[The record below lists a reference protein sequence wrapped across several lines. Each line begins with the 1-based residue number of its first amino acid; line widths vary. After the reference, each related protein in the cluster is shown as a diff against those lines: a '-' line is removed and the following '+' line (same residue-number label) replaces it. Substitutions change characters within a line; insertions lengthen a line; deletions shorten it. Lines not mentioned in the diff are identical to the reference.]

1 MGIIK
6 ECIDA
11 RIITMEDYHKKFNF
25 DGYTLKDV
33 RCWKKKFHAAD
44 SNIWKFNNYK
54 IHCESQTPFINNNSG
69 HKRGECEL
77 CCSLNN
83 YKSKPNSSGE
93 IIRNNKIIMWIGYK
107 Y

>member
-6 ECIDA
+6 ECIDD

-25 DGYTLKDV
+25 DRYTLKDV
-33 RCWKKKFHAAD
+33 RCWKKDHHSVDPNKWKFKSYQTHHAA
-44 SNIWKFNNYK
+44 N
-54 IHCESQTPFINNNSG
+54 TPFMNNKNK
-69 HKRGECEL
+69 HKQGECEL

-93 IIRNNKIIMWIGYK
+93 IIRNNKNIMWIGYK